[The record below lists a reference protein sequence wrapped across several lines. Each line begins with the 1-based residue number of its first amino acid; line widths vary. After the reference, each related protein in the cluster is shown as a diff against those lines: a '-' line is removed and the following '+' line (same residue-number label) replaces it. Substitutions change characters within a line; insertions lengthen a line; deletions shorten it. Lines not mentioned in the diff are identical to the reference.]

1 MDTYLLPAAMRELPP
16 PWHDLTYRR
25 SQALEALAPTE
36 ERREQARHVL
46 RACLPDRR
54 QSVHDWDEELRD
66 FYDDRDDH
74 TLDEADAWLTRIM
87 PTTSQ
92 VTRERVVQVVGA
104 WADLGIPTV
113 PEPPTEQWVD
123 RVAAEWAAS
132 VRQALAYDAFA
143 FIERATTAGSLKE
156 GEAEDVAL
164 LAAAF
169 VRVGVAVE
177 AAVRVLVSLG
187 RPRGEQVLRELVNDD
202 EVRDFRPYVRSRLLG
217 LRRSVYD
224 VRAREATRDEEPL
237 LPEGLQGLPYSW
249 QNDFGWG
256 ATAPDSHSLAQAR
269 SALEACLTVE
279 RVPDDAQMCSDAP
292 ADCSA
297 IAEVVRALMPYPQ
310 LVTRERMNEAWRE
323 CQSLGF
329 EFQGIDAACF
339 AKVWCKRIADRVT
352 AAVFRWLADLPQ
364 GGGAAGDKEPA
375 VLSAT
380 ALWAAELAER
390 CARHGSAVH
399 EAIWFLHRTDDVPG
413 SREAL
418 ARLAFDPSLPVTTR
432 NTAQE
437 WARRRLQPDQYPEG
451 HQDEGDR
458 GR

>member
-25 SQALEALAPTE
+25 SRALEALAPAE
-36 ERREQARHVL
+36 ERREQARQVL

-92 VTRERVVQVVGA
+92 VTRERVMQVVGA
-104 WADLGIPTV
+104 WADMGIPTV

-132 VRQALAYDAFA
+132 VRQALAHDAFA
-143 FIERATTAGSLKE
+143 FLERAATAQLLND
-156 GEAEDVAL
+156 GEAEDAAL

-187 RPRGEQVLRELVNDD
+187 RPRGEQALMLLVHDD

-217 LRRSVYD
+217 LRRPVYER
-224 VRAREATRDEEPL
+224 RAREVTHDEEPL
-237 LPEGLQGLPYSW
+237 LPKGLQGLPYSW
-249 QNDFGWG
+249 QNDFNWG
-256 ATAPDSHSLAQAR
+256 ATAPDSHSLARAR
-269 SALEACLTVE
+269 SALEACLAVE
-279 RVPDDAQMCSDAP
+279 RAPDDAQMCSDAP
-292 ADCSA
+292 GDCSA
-297 IAEVVRALMPYPQ
+297 TAEVVRALMPYPR
-310 LVTRERMNEAWRE
+310 LVTHERMNEAWRE
-323 CQSLGF
+323 CHSLGF
-329 EFQGIDAACF
+329 EFQGMDAEVF
-339 AKVWCKRIADRVT
+339 AKVWCTKIADRVA
-352 AAVFRWLADLPQ
+352 AAVFRWLADFPQ
-364 GGGAAGDKEPA
+364 DGGAAGDKGPA
-375 VLSAT
+375 VLSVT
-380 ALWAAELAER
+380 GVWAAELAER
-390 CARHGSAVH
+390 CARCGSAVQ

-432 NTAQE
+432 STAQE
-437 WARRRLQPDQYPEG
+437 WVP
-451 HQDEGDR
+451 
-458 GR
+458 

>member
-104 WADLGIPTV
+104 WADMGIPTV

-143 FIERATTAGSLKE
+143 FIERATTAELLND
-156 GEAEDVAL
+156 GESEDAAL

-169 VRVGVAVE
+169 VRVGMAVE
-177 AAVRVLVSLG
+177 AAVRLLVSLG
-187 RPRGEQVLRELVNDD
+187 RPRGEQALMELVRDD
-202 EVRDFRPYVRSRLLG
+202 QVRDFRPYVRSRLLG
-217 LRRSVYD
+217 LRRSVYED
-224 VRAREATRDEEPL
+224 RAREVTRDEEPL
-237 LPEGLQGLPYSW
+237 LPEGLQSLPHSW
-249 QNDFGWG
+249 QNDFDWG

-279 RVPDDAQMCSDAP
+279 RAPDDAQMCSDAP

-297 IAEVVRALMPYPQ
+297 IAEVVRALMPYPR
-310 LVTRERMNEAWRE
+310 LVTRERMDEAWRE

-329 EFQGIDAACF
+329 EFQDIDAACF
-339 AKVWCKRIADRVT
+339 ATVWCKKIADRVT

-364 GGGAAGDKEPA
+364 GGRAAGDKEPA

-380 ALWAAELAER
+380 ALWGAELAER
-390 CARHGSAVH
+390 CARRGSAVE
-399 EAIWFLHRTDDVPG
+399 EAIWFLHCMDDVPD

-418 ARLAFDPSLPVTTR
+418 ARLAFDPSLPATTR
-432 NTAQE
+432 NAAQE
-437 WARRRLQPDQYPEG
+437 WAP
-451 HQDEGDR
+451 
-458 GR
+458 

>member
-1 MDTYLLPAAMRELPP
+1 MDTYLLPVAMRELPP

-25 SQALEALAPTE
+25 SQAPEALAPTE

-104 WADLGIPTV
+104 WADMGIPTV

-143 FIERATTAGSLKE
+143 FIERATTAGLLND
-156 GEAEDVAL
+156 GESEDAAL

-169 VRVGVAVE
+169 VRVGMAVE
-177 AAVRVLVSLG
+177 AAVRLLVSLG
-187 RPRGEQVLRELVNDD
+187 RPRGEQALMELVHDD

-217 LRRSVYD
+217 LRRSVYED
-224 VRAREATRDEEPL
+224 RAREVTRDEEPL
-237 LPEGLQGLPYSW
+237 LPEGLQGLPHSW
-249 QNDFGWG
+249 QNDFDWG

-279 RVPDDAQMCSDAP
+279 RVPADAQMCSNAP
-292 ADCSA
+292 ADSSA
-297 IAEVVRALMPYPQ
+297 IAEVVRALMPYPR
-310 LVTRERMNEAWRE
+310 LVTRERMKEAWRE

-329 EFQGIDAACF
+329 DFQGMDAASF
-339 AKVWCKRIADRVT
+339 AKVWCKRIADRVA

-364 GGGAAGDKEPA
+364 GGGAAGDRELA

-380 ALWAAELAER
+380 TLWAAELAER
-390 CARHGSAVH
+390 CVRCGSAVE
-399 EAIWFLHRTDDVPG
+399 EAIWFLHRTDDVPD

-432 NTAQE
+432 NAAQE
-437 WARRRLQPDQYPEG
+437 WAP
-451 HQDEGDR
+451 
-458 GR
+458 

>member
-36 ERREQARHVL
+36 ERREQARQVL

-74 TLDEADAWLTRIM
+74 TLDEADAWLTRTM
-87 PTTSQ
+87 PTTDQ

-104 WADLGIPTV
+104 WADMGIPTV

-123 RVAAEWAAS
+123 EVAAEWAAS
-132 VRQALAYDAFA
+132 VRQSLAYDAFA
-143 FIERATTAGSLKE
+143 FIERATIAGLLNDA
-156 GEAEDVAL
+156 EAEDAAL

-187 RPRGEQVLRELVNDD
+187 RPRGEQALMELVHDD

-217 LRRSVYD
+217 LRRWVYD
-224 VRAREATRDEEPL
+224 VRAQEVTRDEEPL
-237 LPEGLQGLPYSW
+237 LPEGLRGLPHSW

-279 RVPDDAQMCSDAP
+279 RVPDDAQMCGGAP

-297 IAEVVRALMPYPQ
+297 IAEVVRALMPYPR
-310 LVTRERMNEAWRE
+310 LVTRERMNDAWRE
-323 CQSLGF
+323 CQALGF
-329 EFQGIDAACF
+329 EFRGIDADCF

-364 GGGAAGDKEPA
+364 GGGAADDKEPA
-375 VLSAT
+375 ALSAT
-380 ALWAAELAER
+380 TLWAADLAER
-390 CARHGSAVH
+390 CARCGSAVQ
-399 EAIWFLHRTDDVPG
+399 EAVWFLHRTDDAPV

-432 NTAQE
+432 NAAQE
-437 WARRRLQPDQYPEG
+437 WSP
-451 HQDEGDR
+451 
-458 GR
+458 

>member
-25 SQALEALAPTE
+25 SQALEELAPTE
-36 ERREQARHVL
+36 EDREQARYVL

-66 FYDDRDDH
+66 SYDDRDDH
-74 TLDEADAWLTRIM
+74 TLDEADAWLTRTM

-104 WADLGIPTV
+104 WADMGIPTV
-113 PEPPTEQWVD
+113 PEQPTEHRVD

-143 FIERATTAGSLKE
+143 FIERATTAGLPDDA
-156 GEAEDVAL
+156 EAEDAAL

-177 AAVRVLVSLG
+177 AAVRMLVSLG
-187 RPRGEQVLRELVNDD
+187 RPRGEQALRELVNDD
-202 EVRDFRPYVRSRLLG
+202 EVRDVRPYVRSRLLG
-217 LRRSVYD
+217 LRRSVYE
-224 VRAREATRDEEPL
+224 VRAREVTPDEEPL
-237 LPEGLQGLPYSW
+237 LPEGLQGLPHSW

-256 ATAPDSHSLAQAR
+256 AAAPDSHSLVQAR

-279 RVPDDAQMCSDAP
+279 PVPDDAQMWSDAL

-297 IAEVVRALMPYPQ
+297 IAEVVRALMPYPR
-310 LVTRERMNEAWRE
+310 LVTRERMREAWRE

-329 EFQGIDAACF
+329 EFHGMDAEAF
-339 AKVWCKRIADRVT
+339 ANVWCTKIAERVT

-364 GGGAAGDKEPA
+364 GGGTAGEEEPA

-390 CARHGSAVH
+390 CARCGNAVQ
-399 EAIWFLHRTDDVPG
+399 EAIWFLHRTDDVPD

-432 NTAQE
+432 NAAQE
-437 WARRRLQPDQYPEG
+437 WAP
-451 HQDEGDR
+451 
-458 GR
+458 

>member
-1 MDTYLLPAAMRELPP
+1 MDTYLLPVAMRELPP

-36 ERREQARHVL
+36 ERREQARQVL

-104 WADLGIPTV
+104 WAEMGIPTV

-132 VRQALAYDAFA
+132 VRQSLAYDAFV
-143 FIERATTAGSLKE
+143 FIERATTAELLNDA
-156 GEAEDVAL
+156 EAEDAAL

-177 AAVRVLVSLG
+177 AAVRLLVSLG
-187 RPRGEQVLRELVNDD
+187 RPRGEQALRELVHDD

-217 LRRSVYD
+217 LRRSMYD
-224 VRAREATRDEEPL
+224 VRAREVTRDEELL
-237 LPEGLQGLPYSW
+237 LPEGLQSLPYSW

-256 ATAPDSHSLAQAR
+256 ATAPDSHSLARAR
-269 SALEACLTVE
+269 AALEACLAVE
-279 RVPDDAQMCSDAP
+279 RAPDDAQLCSETP

-297 IAEVVRALMPYPQ
+297 IAEVVRALMPYPR

-329 EFQGIDAACF
+329 VFQGMDAASF
-339 AKVWCKRIADRVT
+339 AKIWCTRIADRVT
-352 AAVFRWLADLPQ
+352 AAVFRWLSDLPQ

-375 VLSAT
+375 VPSAT
-380 ALWAAELAER
+380 AHWAVELAER
-390 CARHGSAVH
+390 CARRGSAVE
-399 EAIWFLHRTDDVPG
+399 EAVWFLHRTDDVPG

-418 ARLAFDPSLPVTTR
+418 VRLAFDPSVPVTTR

-437 WARRRLQPDQYPEG
+437 WAP
-451 HQDEGDR
+451 
-458 GR
+458 

>member
-1 MDTYLLPAAMRELPP
+1 MDTYLLPVAMRELPP

-25 SQALEALAPTE
+25 SQAPEALAPTE

-104 WADLGIPTV
+104 WADMGIPTV

-143 FIERATTAGSLKE
+143 FIERATTAGLLND
-156 GEAEDVAL
+156 GESEDAAL

-169 VRVGVAVE
+169 VRVGMAVE
-177 AAVRVLVSLG
+177 AAVRLLVSLG
-187 RPRGEQVLRELVNDD
+187 RPRGEQALMELVHDD

-217 LRRSVYD
+217 LRRSVYED
-224 VRAREATRDEEPL
+224 RAREVTRDEEPL
-237 LPEGLQGLPYSW
+237 LPEGLQGLPHSW
-249 QNDFGWG
+249 QNDFDWG
-256 ATAPDSHSLAQAR
+256 ATAPDSHSLAQVR

-279 RVPDDAQMCSDAP
+279 RVPADAQMCSNAP
-292 ADCSA
+292 ADSSA
-297 IAEVVRALMPYPQ
+297 IAEVVRALMPYPR
-310 LVTRERMNEAWRE
+310 LVTRERMKEAWRE

-329 EFQGIDAACF
+329 DFQGMDAASF
-339 AKVWCKRIADRVT
+339 AKVWCKRIADRVA

-364 GGGAAGDKEPA
+364 GGGAAGDRELA

-380 ALWAAELAER
+380 TLWAAELAER
-390 CARHGSAVH
+390 CVRCGSAVE
-399 EAIWFLHRTDDVPG
+399 EAIWFLHRTDDVPD

-432 NTAQE
+432 NAAQE
-437 WARRRLQPDQYPEG
+437 WAP
-451 HQDEGDR
+451 
-458 GR
+458 

>member
-1 MDTYLLPAAMRELPP
+1 M
-16 PWHDLTYRR
+16 
-25 SQALEALAPTE
+25 
-36 ERREQARHVL
+36 L

-104 WADLGIPTV
+104 WADMGIPTV

-143 FIERATTAGSLKE
+143 FIERATTAGLLND
-156 GEAEDVAL
+156 GESEDAAL

-169 VRVGVAVE
+169 VRVGMAVE
-177 AAVRVLVSLG
+177 AAVRLLVSLG
-187 RPRGEQVLRELVNDD
+187 RPRGEQALMELVHDD

-217 LRRSVYD
+217 LRRSVYED
-224 VRAREATRDEEPL
+224 RAREVTRDEEPL
-237 LPEGLQGLPYSW
+237 LPEGLQGLPHSW
-249 QNDFGWG
+249 QNDFDWG
-256 ATAPDSHSLAQAR
+256 ATAPDSHSLAQVR

-279 RVPDDAQMCSDAP
+279 RVPADAQMCSNAP
-292 ADCSA
+292 ADSSA
-297 IAEVVRALMPYPQ
+297 IAEVVRALMPYPR
-310 LVTRERMNEAWRE
+310 LVTRERMKEAWRE

-329 EFQGIDAACF
+329 DFQGMDAASF
-339 AKVWCKRIADRVT
+339 AKVWCKRIADRVA

-364 GGGAAGDKEPA
+364 GGGAAGDRELA

-380 ALWAAELAER
+380 TLWAAELAER
-390 CARHGSAVH
+390 CVRCGSAVE
-399 EAIWFLHRTDDVPG
+399 EAIWFLHRTDDVPD

-432 NTAQE
+432 NAAQE
-437 WARRRLQPDQYPEG
+437 WAP
-451 HQDEGDR
+451 
-458 GR
+458 

>member
-36 ERREQARHVL
+36 ERLEQARHVL
-46 RACLPDRR
+46 RACMPDRR

-74 TLDEADAWLTRIM
+74 VLDEADAWLTRIM
-87 PTTSQ
+87 PTTFQ

-104 WADLGIPTV
+104 WADMGIPTV

-132 VRQALAYDAFA
+132 VRQALAYDAFT
-143 FIERATTAGSLKE
+143 FIERGTTAGLPNG

-177 AAVRVLVSLG
+177 AAVRLLVSLG
-187 RPRGEQVLRELVNDD
+187 RPRGEQALRELVNDD

-224 VRAREATRDEEPL
+224 VRAREDARHEEPL

-256 ATAPDSHSLAQAR
+256 ATAPDSQSLAQAR

-279 RVPDDAQMCSDAP
+279 RSPDDAQMCGDAS

-297 IAEVVRALMPYPQ
+297 IAEVVRALMPYPR
-310 LVTRERMNEAWRE
+310 LVTRERMSEAWRE
-323 CQSLGF
+323 CQSLRF

-364 GGGAAGDKEPA
+364 GGEAAGDKEPA
-375 VLSAT
+375 ALSAT

-390 CARHGSAVH
+390 CARRGSAVQ

-418 ARLAFDPSLPVTTR
+418 ARLAFDPSLPATTR

-437 WARRRLQPDQYPEG
+437 WAQ
-451 HQDEGDR
+451 
-458 GR
+458 

>member
-36 ERREQARHVL
+36 ERCEQARQVL
-46 RACLPDRR
+46 RACLPARR

-74 TLDEADAWLTRIM
+74 TLDEADAWLTRVM

-104 WADLGIPTV
+104 WVDMGVPTV

-143 FIERATTAGSLKE
+143 FIERATTAGLLND
-156 GEAEDVAL
+156 GAAEDAAL

-187 RPRGEQVLRELVNDD
+187 RPRGEQALMELVRDD
-202 EVRDFRPYVRSRLLG
+202 EVRDFRQYVRSRLLG
-217 LRRSVYD
+217 LRRWVYD
-224 VRAREATRDEEPL
+224 VRAREVTRDEEPL

-256 ATAPDSHSLAQAR
+256 ATAPDSNSLARAR

-279 RVPDDAQMCSDAP
+279 RAPDDAQLCSQAP

-297 IAEVVRALMPYPQ
+297 IAEVVRALMPYPR

-329 EFQGIDAACF
+329 VFQGMDAASF
-339 AKVWCKRIADRVT
+339 AKIWCTRIADRVT

-380 ALWAAELAER
+380 APWAAELAER
-390 CARHGSAVH
+390 CARCGRAVQ
-399 EAIWFLHRTDDVPG
+399 EAVWFLHRTDDVPG

-437 WARRRLQPDQYPEG
+437 WAP
-451 HQDEGDR
+451 
-458 GR
+458 

>member
-16 PWHDLTYRR
+16 PWHDLTYHR

-36 ERREQARHVL
+36 ERLEQARHVL
-46 RACLPDRR
+46 RVCLPDRR
-54 QSVHDWDEELRD
+54 QSVHAWDEELRD

-74 TLDEADAWLTRIM
+74 ILDEADAWLTRIM
-87 PTTSQ
+87 PTTSR

-104 WADLGIPTV
+104 WADMGIPTV
-113 PEPPTEQWVD
+113 PDPPTEQWVD
-123 RVAAEWAAS
+123 RVAAEWTAS
-132 VRQALAYDAFA
+132 VRQALAYDAFT
-143 FIERATTAGSLKE
+143 FIERATTAGSLND

-177 AAVRVLVSLG
+177 AAVRLLVSLG
-187 RPRGEQVLRELVNDD
+187 RPRGEQALRELVNDD

-224 VRAREATRDEEPL
+224 ARAREATRHEEPL

-256 ATAPDSHSLAQAR
+256 ATGPDSQSLAQAR

-279 RVPDDAQMCSDAP
+279 RVPDDAQMCSDAS

-297 IAEVVRALMPYPQ
+297 IAEVVRALMPYPR

-339 AKVWCKRIADRVT
+339 AKVWCQRIADRVT

-390 CARHGSAVH
+390 CAGCGSAVQ

-418 ARLAFDPSLPVTTR
+418 ARLANDPSLPATTR

-437 WARRRLQPDQYPEG
+437 WAP
-451 HQDEGDR
+451 
-458 GR
+458 

>member
-1 MDTYLLPAAMRELPP
+1 MDGERLVATYLLPAAMRELPL

-36 ERREQARHVL
+36 ERREQARQVL

-104 WADLGIPTV
+104 WADMGILTV
-113 PEPPTEQWVD
+113 PDPPAEQWVD

-143 FIERATTAGSLKE
+143 FIERVTTAGLLNDA
-156 GEAEDVAL
+156 EAEDAAL

-169 VRVGVAVE
+169 VRVGMAVE

-187 RPRGEQVLRELVNDD
+187 RPRGEQALMELVRDD

-217 LRRSVYD
+217 LRRSVYE

-237 LPEGLQGLPYSW
+237 LPEELQGLPHSW

-256 ATAPDSHSLAQAR
+256 ATAPDSDSLARAR
-269 SALEACLTVE
+269 SALEGCLTVE
-279 RVPDDAQMCSDAP
+279 RAPDDAQMFCDAP

-297 IAEVVRALMPYPQ
+297 ITEVMRALMPYPR

-323 CQSLGF
+323 YQSLGF
-329 EFQGIDAACF
+329 ECQGMDAEAF
-339 AKVWCKRIADRVT
+339 AKGWCTRIAERIT

-364 GGGAAGDKEPA
+364 GGGAPNDTGPA

-380 ALWAAELAER
+380 AHWAADLAER
-390 CARHGSAVH
+390 CARRGSAVQ
-399 EAIWFLHRTDDVPG
+399 EAIWFLHCTDDVPG

-418 ARLAFDPSLPVTTR
+418 ARLALDPGLPVTTR
-432 NTAQE
+432 NTAQQ
-437 WARRRLQPDQYPEG
+437 WAP
-451 HQDEGDR
+451 
-458 GR
+458 

>member
-46 RACLPDRR
+46 RACLPARR

-74 TLDEADAWLTRIM
+74 TLDEADAWLTRTM

-92 VTRERVVQVVGA
+92 VTRERVARVVGA
-104 WADLGIPTV
+104 WADMGIPTV

-123 RVAAEWAAS
+123 EVAAEWAAS
-132 VRQALAYDAFA
+132 VRQALAYDAFS
-143 FIERATTAGSLKE
+143 FIERATTAGLRND

-187 RPRGEQVLRELVNDD
+187 RPRGEQALRELVNDD
-202 EVRDFRPYVRSRLLG
+202 EVRDLRPYVRSRLLG
-217 LRRSVYD
+217 LRRPVYEA
-224 VRAREATRDEEPL
+224 RAREVTRDEEPL
-237 LPEGLQGLPYSW
+237 LPQGLRGLPYSW
-249 QNDFGWG
+249 QNDFDWG
-256 ATAPDSHSLAQAR
+256 TTEPDSHGLAQAR

-279 RVPDDAQMCSDAP
+279 RVPDDGQMCTDTP
-292 ADCSA
+292 ADRSA
-297 IAEVVRALMPYPQ
+297 VAEVVRALMPYPR

-329 EFQGIDAACF
+329 EFRGMDAACF
-339 AKVWCKRIADRVT
+339 ADVWCMRIADRVT

-364 GGGAAGDKEPA
+364 GGGVADDKEPA

-380 ALWAAELAER
+380 ALWAAGLAER
-390 CARHGSAVH
+390 CARCGSAVQ
-399 EAIWFLHRTDDVPG
+399 EAIWFLHRTDDVPS

-418 ARLAFDPSLPVTTR
+418 ARLAFDPSLPATTR

-437 WARRRLQPDQYPEG
+437 WAP
-451 HQDEGDR
+451 
-458 GR
+458 

>member
-1 MDTYLLPAAMRELPP
+1 MGPGSCRGTDGERLVDTYLLPAAMRELPP

-25 SQALEALAPTE
+25 SQTLEALAPTE

-104 WADLGIPTV
+104 WADMGIPTV
-113 PEPPTEQWVD
+113 PESPTEQWVD

-143 FIERATTAGSLKE
+143 FIERATTAGLLNDA
-156 GEAEDVAL
+156 EAEDAAL

-177 AAVRVLVSLG
+177 AAVRMLVSLG
-187 RPRGEQVLRELVNDD
+187 RPRGEQALMELVHDD

-217 LRRSVYD
+217 LRRSVYE
-224 VRAREATRDEEPL
+224 VRAREVTRDEEPL

-256 ATAPDSHSLAQAR
+256 ATAPDSHSLARAR
-269 SALEACLTVE
+269 SALEACLAVE
-279 RVPDDAQMCSDAP
+279 RAPDDAQMCSDAP

-297 IAEVVRALMPYPQ
+297 IAEVVRALMPYPR
-310 LVTRERMNEAWRE
+310 LVTRERMNEAWHE

-329 EFQGIDAACF
+329 EFQGTDAEAF
-339 AKVWCKRIADRVT
+339 AKVWCTRIADRIT
-352 AAVFRWLADLPQ
+352 AAVFRWLAELPQ

-375 VLSAT
+375 VLSTT

-390 CARHGSAVH
+390 CARCGSAVQ

-413 SREAL
+413 SREAR
-418 ARLAFDPSLPVTTR
+418 ARLAFDPDLPVTTR
-432 NTAQE
+432 KTAQQ
-437 WARRRLQPDQYPEG
+437 WAP
-451 HQDEGDR
+451 
-458 GR
+458 

>member
-1 MDTYLLPAAMRELPP
+1 MDIYLLPAAMRELPP

-25 SQALEALAPTE
+25 SQALEELASTE

-46 RACLPDRR
+46 RVCLPERR

-92 VTRERVVQVVGA
+92 VTRQRVAQVVGV
-104 WADLGIPTV
+104 WADMGIPTV
-113 PEPPTEQWVD
+113 SAPPTEQQID

-132 VRQALAYDAFA
+132 VRQTLAHDAFA
-143 FIERATTAGSLKE
+143 FIERATVSGSLSDL
-156 GEAEDVAL
+156 EADETAL
-164 LAAAF
+164 LASGF
-169 VRVGVAVE
+169 VRVGLAVE
-177 AAVRVLVSLG
+177 VAVRVLVSLG
-187 RPRGEQVLRELVNDD
+187 RPRGEEALLDLVHDG
-202 EVRDFRPYVRSRLLG
+202 EVQDFRPYVRSRLLG
-217 LRRSVYD
+217 LRRPVYEG
-224 VRAREATRDEEPL
+224 RAREVPRDEEPL

-297 IAEVVRALMPYPQ
+297 IAEVVRALMPYPR

-323 CQSLGF
+323 CQLLGF
-329 EFQGIDAACF
+329 ELQGIDAACF

-390 CARHGSAVH
+390 CARCGSAVQ

>member
-46 RACLPDRR
+46 RACLPERR

-92 VTRERVVQVVGA
+92 VTRERMVQVVEV
-104 WADLGIPTV
+104 WAGMGIPTV
-113 PEPPTEQWVD
+113 PESPTEQWVD

-143 FIERATTAGSLKE
+143 FIERATAAGLMNDA
-156 GEAEDVAL
+156 EAEDAAL

-169 VRVGVAVE
+169 VRVGVGVE

-187 RPRGEQVLRELVNDD
+187 RPLGEQALMELVRDD

-217 LRRSVYD
+217 LRRSVYE
-224 VRAREATRDEEPL
+224 VRAREVTRDEEPL

-249 QNDFGWG
+249 QNDFDWG
-256 ATAPDSHSLAQAR
+256 ATAPDPHSLARAR
-269 SALEACLTVE
+269 SALEACLAVE
-279 RVPDDAQMCSDAP
+279 RAPDDAQTGSDAP

-297 IAEVVRALMPYPQ
+297 IAEVVRALMPYPR

-329 EFQGIDAACF
+329 DFQGMDVVSF
-339 AKVWCKRIADRVT
+339 AKVWSTRIADRVT

-364 GGGAAGDKEPA
+364 GGGAAGDEESA
-375 VLSAT
+375 VTSAT

-390 CARHGSAVH
+390 CARCGSAVE
-399 EAIWFLHRTDDVPG
+399 EAIWFLHRTDDVLG

-418 ARLAFDPSLPVTTR
+418 ARLAFDSSLPVTTR

-437 WARRRLQPDQYPEG
+437 WAP
-451 HQDEGDR
+451 
-458 GR
+458 

>member
-25 SQALEALAPTE
+25 SRALEALAPTE
-36 ERREQARHVL
+36 ERRERARHVL

-104 WADLGIPTV
+104 WADMGIPTV

-132 VRQALAYDAFA
+132 VRQTLAYDAFA
-143 FIERATTAGSLKE
+143 FIERATTAGLPND

-187 RPRGEQVLRELVNDD
+187 RPRGEQALRELVNDD
-202 EVRDFRPYVRSRLLG
+202 EVRDFRPYVRSGLLG

-224 VRAREATRDEEPL
+224 VRAREATRGEESL

-249 QNDFGWG
+249 QSDFGWG
-256 ATAPDSHSLAQAR
+256 ATAPDSHSLARAR
-269 SALEACLTVE
+269 SALEACLAVE

-297 IAEVVRALMPYPQ
+297 IAEVVRALMPYPR
-310 LVTRERMNEAWRE
+310 LVTRERMDEAWRE

-329 EFQGIDAACF
+329 DFQGIDAACF
-339 AKVWCKRIADRVT
+339 AKVWCKRIADRIT

-364 GGGAAGDKEPA
+364 GGGAVGDKEPA

-380 ALWAAELAER
+380 VLWAAELAER
-390 CARHGSAVH
+390 CARCGSAVQ

-413 SREAL
+413 SRGAL
-418 ARLAFDPSLPVTTR
+418 TRLAFDPSLPATTR
-432 NTAQE
+432 NAAQE
-437 WARRRLQPDQYPEG
+437 WAP
-451 HQDEGDR
+451 
-458 GR
+458 

>member
-1 MDTYLLPAAMRELPP
+1 MDVYLLPAAMRELPP

-25 SQALEALAPTE
+25 SQAVEALAPTE

-66 FYDDRDDH
+66 FYDGRDDH

-104 WADLGIPTV
+104 WADMGIPTV

-132 VRQALAYDAFA
+132 VRQTLAYDAFA
-143 FIERATTAGSLKE
+143 FIERATTAGLPNDE
-156 GEAEDVAL
+156 EAEDLAL

-177 AAVRVLVSLG
+177 VAVRVLVSLG
-187 RPRGEQVLRELVNDD
+187 RPRGEQALRELVNDD
-202 EVRDFRPYVRSRLLG
+202 EVRDFRPYVRSGLLG

-224 VRAREATRDEEPL
+224 VRAREATRGEEPL

-249 QNDFGWG
+249 QSDFGWS
-256 ATAPDSHSLAQAR
+256 ATAPDSHSLARAR
-269 SALEACLTVE
+269 SALEACLAVE

-297 IAEVVRALMPYPQ
+297 IAEVVRALMPYPR
-310 LVTRERMNEAWRE
+310 LVTRERMDEAWRE

-329 EFQGIDAACF
+329 DFQGIDAACF
-339 AKVWCKRIADRVT
+339 AKVWCKRIADRIT

-364 GGGAAGDKEPA
+364 DGGAVGDKEPA

-390 CARHGSAVH
+390 CARCGSAVP

-418 ARLAFDPSLPVTTR
+418 TRLAFDPSLPATTR
-432 NTAQE
+432 NAAQE
-437 WARRRLQPDQYPEG
+437 WAP
-451 HQDEGDR
+451 
-458 GR
+458 